1 MIDESKSRAA
11 DGSEDSYY
19 VSITDMLVGLI
30 FLFIIM
36 LMYFATQLREVT
48 TDITTAEQTRTNL
61 VRQVADYM
69 FKRKIDV
76 TVDEAAGVIRFP
88 SEALFKQ
95 GSDTPL
101 PQGDLTLSTL
111 AEALAIYL
119 PCYSFSV
126 RPPGNGCTPTTHHV
140 DSVLIE
146 GHTDSQSL
154 SKPRTSAN
162 QTVRPIRDNWELST
176 ARAASVYRRIVAAKP
191 ELNELFNA
199 PASAP
204 IGAPTP
210 HRLFGIAGYA
220 DQRPLLEAA
229 KDPENPALNRRVEIR
244 FVMALPDAEKLQGTD
259 GLDREDVAG
268 DPVHIDQRVQFT
280 VDKQQTDAYLRKGW
294 SWRET
299 WGVWAVGSDATI
311 TLPLADFN
319 PAIAYNLTL
328 QLVAFVPDQSP
339 RRSVKLEING
349 KLAAN
354 WDFTGPRNSYSE
366 TVAVPANSL
375 KAGEALRLRFITSN
389 PASPKEL
396 KISTDDR
403 KIAVGLTSVVL
414 RKAR

>member
-1 MIDESKSRAA
+1 MIDERRGRAA

-48 TDITTAEQTRTNL
+48 TDITSAEQTRTTL

-88 SEALFKQ
+88 SETLFKQ
-95 GSDTPL
+95 GSDAPL

-111 AEALAIYL
+111 AEALAVYL
-119 PCYSFSV
+119 PCYSFSTQA
-126 RPPGNGCTPTTHHV
+126 PGEGCTPATHHV

-146 GHTDSQSL
+146 GHTDSQPL

-162 QTVRPIRDNWELST
+162 QTVAPIRDNWELST
-176 ARAASVYRRIVAAKP
+176 SRAASVYRRIVTAKP

-199 PASAP
+199 PLSTP
-204 IGAPTP
+204 VGTSIP

-220 DQRPLLEAA
+220 DQRPLPLAA
-229 KDPENPALNRRVEIR
+229 ENPDNPALNRRVEIR
-244 FVMALPDAEKLQGTD
+244 FVMALPDAEKLNGND
-259 GLDREDVAG
+259 GLEREDIAG
-268 DPVHIDQRVQFT
+268 DPIHIDQRVQFT
-280 VDKQQTDAYLRKGW
+280 ADKQQTDAYLRKGW
-294 SWRET
+294 SWREA
-299 WGVWAVGSDATI
+299 WGVWAVGNEATM

-319 PAIAYNLTL
+319 PAVDHSLTL

-339 RRSVKLEING
+339 RSSVQLEING

-354 WDFTGPRNSYSE
+354 WEFAGPRNSYRE
-366 TVAVPANSL
+366 TVTLPANSL
-375 KAGEALRLRFITSN
+375 KAGEALRLRFITSD

-403 KIAVGLTSVVL
+403 KIAVGLTWLLL
-414 RKAR
+414 RKAQ

>member
-1 MIDESKSRAA
+1 MSDERKGRAA

-48 TDITTAEQTRTNL
+48 TDITSAEQTRTNV

-69 FKRKIDV
+69 FERNIDV
-76 TVDEAAGVIRFP
+76 TVDEAVGVIRFP
-88 SEALFKQ
+88 SEALFEQ

-101 PQGDLTLSTL
+101 RQGDITLSTL

-119 PCYSFSV
+119 PCYSFSD
-126 RPPGNGCTPTTHHV
+126 RPPSDGCAPAIHHV

-154 SKPRTSAN
+154 SKTRTPAN
-162 QTVRPIRDNWELST
+162 RGVTPIRDNWELST

-199 PASAP
+199 PVSAP
-204 IGAPTP
+204 VGSPIP

-220 DQRPLLEAA
+220 DQRPLTEAA
-229 KDPENPALNRRVEIR
+229 SDPALNRRVEVR
-244 FVMALPDAEKLQGTD
+244 FVMALPDTEKLNGTD
-259 GLDREDVAG
+259 SLDREEIAG

-280 VDKQQTDAYLRKGW
+280 IDKQQTDAYLRKGW
-294 SWRET
+294 SWREN
-299 WGVWAVGSDATI
+299 WGVWALGNEATVV
-311 TLPLADFN
+311 LPLADFD
-319 PAIAYNLTL
+319 PAAAYTLTL
-328 QLVAFVPDQSP
+328 QLVAFVPEQSP
-339 RRSVKLEING
+339 RRSVQLEING
-349 KLAAN
+349 SPAAT
-354 WDFTGPRNSYSE
+354 WDFMGPRNSYRE
-366 TVAVPANSL
+366 TVTVPANLL
-375 KAGEALRLRFITSN
+375 KQGEPLRLRFVTSD

>member
-1 MIDESKSRAA
+1 MSNERKGRAA
-11 DGSEDSYY
+11 DGSDDSYY

-36 LMYFATQLREVT
+36 LMYYATQLREVT
-48 TDITTAEQTRTNL
+48 SDITSAEQTRTTV

-95 GSDTPL
+95 GSDAPL

-126 RPPGNGCTPTTHHV
+126 RPPDDGCTPAMHHV

-154 SKPRTSAN
+154 SKPRAAAHRGATP
-162 QTVRPIRDNWELST
+162 VRDNWELST
-176 ARAASVYRRIVAAKP
+176 ARAASVYRRILAAKP
-191 ELNELFNA
+191 ELDELFNA
-199 PASAP
+199 PISAP
-204 IGAPTP
+204 VGVAMP

-220 DQRPLLEAA
+220 DQRPLPEAA
-229 KDPENPALNRRVEIR
+229 DDPALNRRVEIR
-244 FVMALPDAEKLQGTD
+244 FVMALPDAEGLNGSD
-259 GLDREDVAG
+259 GLDREEIAG

-280 VDKQQTDAYLRKGW
+280 VDRQKTDAYLRRGW
-294 SWRET
+294 SWREA
-299 WGVWAVGSDATI
+299 WGVWAVGNEATI
-311 TLPLADFN
+311 TLPLADFD
-319 PAIAYNLTL
+319 PAAAHELTL
-328 QLVAFVPDQSP
+328 QLVAFVPEQSP
-339 RRSVKLEING
+339 RRSVQLEING
-349 KLAAN
+349 TPVAT
-354 WDFTGPRNSYSE
+354 WDFVGPRNSYRE
-366 TVAVPANSL
+366 TVTMPANML
-375 KAGEALRLRFITSN
+375 KQGEPLRLRFITIN
-389 PASPKEL
+389 PASPKDL

-403 KIAVGLTSVVL
+403 KIAVGLTSLVV